1 MLHQTCPST
10 FPLLFSLPIAAFGS
24 WIRLRQLMAL
34 EIPVFSSVMDI
45 EPDTGFFICFLG
57 VLVVHAVTEVVVAEA
72 VAPGGGK
79 K

>member
-1 MLHQTCPST
+1 
-10 FPLLFSLPIAAFGS
+10 
-24 WIRLRQLMAL
+24 MAL